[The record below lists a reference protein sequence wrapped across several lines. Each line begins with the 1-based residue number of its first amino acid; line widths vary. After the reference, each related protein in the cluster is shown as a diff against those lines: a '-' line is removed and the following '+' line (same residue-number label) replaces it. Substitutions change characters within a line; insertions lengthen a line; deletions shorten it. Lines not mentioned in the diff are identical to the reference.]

1 MTTISSYKDLVAERT
16 RLEGELQ
23 NQKLAFKAE
32 IEEVKSK
39 LEPITDTIS
48 MLGLVKGKQGEKS
61 SLLQTG
67 LSMGIDLLV
76 RDNLLARAGWATR
89 IVLPAVLKGFSKLLM
104 NKRSSNESSSSRS
117 LDSPSATNQKASLK
131 TLSS

>member
-16 RLEGELQ
+16 RLEVELR

-32 IEEVKSK
+32 IEELKSK

-48 MLGLVKGKQGEKS
+48 MLGLVKGKHGEKS

-76 RDNLLARAGWATR
+76 RDNLLSKAGWAAR
-89 IVLPAVLKGFSKLLM
+89 IVLPAVLKGFSKLFL
-104 NKRSSNESSSSRS
+104 NKRSSNGSNSNGS
-117 LDSPSATNQKASLK
+117 LNSTSANNQIELAD
-131 TLSS
+131 